1 MEEEVGE
8 QIVRITENALRY
20 SFDSKEES
28 TKEKQKQLK
37 KDGEKQDKLIE
48 KHRRPKNIPNLATP
62 MIDEFLWRQLN
73 VKDADCLHTTAVSN
87 YNHSGA
93 SGESSRTHAT
103 KQSPF
108 PNIRTDHGMHS
119 KSCTSV

>member
-37 KDGEKQDKLIE
+37 PEDQWSCKRSPESAAYTN
-48 KHRRPKNIPNLATP
+48 KH
-62 MIDEFLWRQLN
+62 
-73 VKDADCLHTTAVSN
+73 V
-87 YNHSGA
+87 
-93 SGESSRTHAT
+93 
-103 KQSPF
+103 
-108 PNIRTDHGMHS
+108 
-119 KSCTSV
+119 